1 MEEET
6 ISIREATHP
15 RVQRFSAEALLGGL
29 SIVGGGN
36 KWKRFVISFFLSSQ
50 FLSRQTR
57 KGGRRACCEKSLRH
71 GNTSSEHVHTAG
83 RDKNKN
89 MTTGC

>member
-6 ISIREATHP
+6 ISIREATRP

-36 KWKRFVISFFLSSQ
+36 KWKRFVISFFFKFTVSLQ
-50 FLSRQTR
+50 
-57 KGGRRACCEKSLRH
+57 ADEKR
-71 GNTSSEHVHTAG
+71 G
-83 RDKNKN
+83 
-89 MTTGC
+89 TTCML